1 MGLQGPEAQRRRVDA
16 AGARGNVSGMID
28 RSNAPERATG
38 GSGGDSAAAVAGQ
51 KERDKVSE
59 RPRDA
64 DDPATRGFEYDYKE
78 SIVFWVLP
86 TARAMKRALNE
97 EFAKF
102 GVTHQQWRVLLRLAR
117 DSDVCQADLAK
128 QMTIEPPTLAGILD
142 RMERSGWITRRPHP
156 TDRRRKLVSL
166 EPRIEPVWEQLVA
179 CARRVRARAVQGLTP
194 DQLRVLREGL
204 AVVQENLGVEGL
216 E

>member
-1 MGLQGPEAQRRRVDA
+1 M
-16 AGARGNVSGMID
+16 
-28 RSNAPERATG
+28 RATL
-38 GSGGDSAAAVAGQ
+38 
-51 KERDKVSE
+51 SE
-59 RPRDA
+59 RIPES
-64 DDPATRGFEYDYKE
+64 DDRHNPQFEYDYRE
-78 SIVFWVLP
+78 SITYWVLP

-97 EFAKF
+97 EFAKY
-102 GVTHQQWRVLLRLAR
+102 GVTHQQWRVLLRLAQE
-117 DSDVCQADLAK
+117 SDICQAELAK

-156 TDRRRKLVSL
+156 TDKRRKLVAL

-194 DQLRVLREGL
+194 EQLRVLREGL
-204 AVVQENLGVEGL
+204 AVVQENLGVEGY